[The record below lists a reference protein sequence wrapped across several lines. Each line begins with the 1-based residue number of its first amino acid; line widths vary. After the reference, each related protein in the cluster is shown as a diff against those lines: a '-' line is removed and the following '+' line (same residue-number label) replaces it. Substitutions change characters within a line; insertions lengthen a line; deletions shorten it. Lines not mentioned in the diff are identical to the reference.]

1 MDWFRKR
8 RFGDVA
14 VEAARRWGEREAL
27 VHGSQRWTHAQVA
40 AEVDRVAKGL
50 MAIGV
55 EAGDHVGVWLVNRP
69 EWVFLQ
75 HAIPRVGA
83 VTVGL
88 NTRYRSEDVAYTVD
102 QSDCTTLIV
111 ADRSGPV
118 DYGAMVGA
126 VRPQLPKLQRLVML
140 GEQLLPG
147 AIGWEELCAGGE
159 AVPDADLEARAA
171 AVDPDS
177 PTLVIFTSG
186 TTSLPKGAVH
196 THVVLRNSLERAQL
210 LGHSFND
217 VHLSYLPLFH
227 AFGYAEVSL
236 MASLT
241 GAKQVLFE
249 TFDPDVVLD
258 AAEAE
263 AGTVLHGFDTHWAD
277 LIRAQEARPRQ
288 LSLRLGTLAAG
299 QESSAPVAH
308 RAQEL
313 FCPTVSGWGMSETWP
328 FVSCTHPS
336 ADVTQRCEASGYPM
350 TDIEFRIVDVDTGHD
365 QPPGVPGELWCRGY
379 TVTQG
384 YYAKPDATA
393 ETIDADGWLHSGDM
407 AKVRADGHLVFM
419 GRYKDML
426 KVGGENVAPAEIEVR
441 LAELS
446 GVAEVAVVGYPDPRL
461 GEVPVAY
468 VVAAPGSGLTPDDVV
483 GHLAGRVA
491 GFKVP
496 RHVRF
501 VEALPMTS
509 SGKVRKVELRAA
521 ALEDLGDPR
530 HG

>member
-1 MDWFRKR
+1 MEWFAKR

-14 VEAARRWGEREAL
+14 AEAARRWGDREAL
-27 VHGSQRWTHAQVA
+27 VHGDRRWTHAQVA

-50 MAIGV
+50 IAIGV
-55 EAGDHVGVWLVNRP
+55 RPGDHVGVWLVNRP

-88 NTRYRSEDVAYTVD
+88 NTRYRSDDVAYTVD
-102 QSDCTTLIV
+102 QADCTTLIV

-118 DYGAMVGA
+118 DYGAMVRA
-126 VRPQLPKLQRLVML
+126 VRPDLPKLERLVML
-140 GEQLLPG
+140 GEERLPG
-147 AIGWEELCAGGE
+147 AVGWEELAEHG
-159 AVPDADLEARAA
+159 ASVTDADLEARAA

-177 PTLVIFTSG
+177 PALIIFTSG

-196 THVVLRNSLERAQL
+196 THVVLRNSIERAQL
-210 LGHSFND
+210 LGHSFTD
-217 VHLSYLPLFH
+217 VHMSYLPLFH

-249 TFDPDVVLD
+249 TFDPDAVLD
-258 AAEAE
+258 AAERE
-263 AGTVLHGFDTHWAD
+263 GGTVLHGFDTHWAD

-288 LSLRLGTLAAG
+288 LALRLGTLAAG
-299 QESSAPVAH
+299 QQSSAPVAH

-336 ADVTQRCEASGYPM
+336 GTVEQRCEASGYPM
-350 TDIEFRIVDVDTGHD
+350 TDIEFRIVDLGTGRD

-384 YYAKPDATA
+384 YYRKPEATA
-393 ETIDADGWLHSGDM
+393 ETIDGDGWLHSGDM
-407 AKVRADGHLVFM
+407 ALVREDGHLVFM

-441 LAELS
+441 LAELG

-468 VVAAPGSGLTPDDVV
+468 VVAAPGAALTEDDVI
-483 GHLAGRVA
+483 GHLGGRVA
-491 GFKVP
+491 SFKVP

-501 VEALPMTS
+501 VDALPMTS

-521 ALEDLGDPR
+521 ALEELGDPR